1 MDDSIYYRPR
11 ISLAEKYMRHHW
23 KNDKWN
29 SVGIANEA
37 LLFVP
42 TDKVERGHMNSERPY
57 VHLSIRP
64 CGVSDYWKSNH
75 SINFWLTF
83 GWCWPNFVPLVA
95 KKLTEN
101 GSKLCFLTIIWN
113 STHTI
118 QFKLVLYSCE
128 VSVEKWFAFGWSWVK
143 MVVLDHYLKKYS
155 RNPNQTWCLHLLGE
169 CSELIHFWAML
180 AKFGPLVA
188 TRCLKMVI
196 PDCFLKKYSCK
207 AIQTWCL
214 HILGECSQLIHFW
227 TTLAEFW
234 PSSGQKNHAIGWK

>member
-113 STHTI
+113 SIHTI

-128 VSVEKWFAFGWSWVK
+128 VSVEKWFAFGWSWVNSGSK
-143 MVVLDHYLKKYS
+143 WWFWTIIWKSIHAIQIK
-155 RNPNQTWCLHLLGE
+155 LGVYTYWV
-169 CSELIHFWAML
+169 SVQNWFT
-180 AKFGPLVA
+180 FGP
-188 TRCLKMVI
+188 CW
-196 PDCFLKKYSCK
+196 PN
-207 AIQTWCL
+207 
-214 HILGECSQLIHFW
+214 
-227 TTLAEFW
+227 LAL
-234 PSSGQKNHAIGWK
+234 